1 MQPATKDTTED
12 YFDVVIIGAGLSGIG
27 AACQLTRKTSQKSY
41 IILESRKQMG
51 GTWDLFRYPG
61 VRSDSDMHTLGYSF
75 RPWKHEKSI
84 ADGASILNYICET
97 AKEYDVGNN
106 IRFGKRVE
114 AVSWNSETA
123 MWNISYTDSGQDAR
137 FIKCSFIYCCTG
149 YYRYDKGYMPD
160 FPGIE
165 KFTGEVIHPQQWPKD
180 FDYDDKRVVVIGSGA
195 TAITLVPSM
204 ARSAKHVTML
214 QRSPTYV
221 ISSPSIDNLAHKLG
235 RLLPDKIAYML
246 IRWKNIVAQM
256 ILYRMSKRWPD
267 YIRGKLLY
275 WTKLQLGP
283 NCDVGEHFSPSYKP
297 WDQRLCLVPNGD
309 LFKSLR
315 NGSSSIVTDHI
326 DHFYDEGIELKS
338 GKSIEADI
346 VVAAT
351 GLQLLALGGIK
362 IKVDN
367 IPVEVSDTT
376 QYKGMMLSGVP
387 NFFFATGYTN
397 ASWTLKCG
405 LTSEYVCRLINH
417 LDNTGQNICIART
430 KNAMLKRVMSIGLE
444 SGYVKR
450 SIDKFPKEGV
460 ASPWKLHQNYFLDL
474 IGLRFKSL
482 KDGFIEFYSSSI
494 K

>member
-1 MQPATKDTTED
+1 
-12 YFDVVIIGAGLSGIG
+12 
-27 AACQLTRKTSQKSY
+27 
-41 IILESRKQMG
+41 
-51 GTWDLFRYPG
+51 
-61 VRSDSDMHTLGYSF
+61 
-75 RPWKHEKSI
+75 
-84 ADGASILNYICET
+84 
-97 AKEYDVGNN
+97 
-106 IRFGKRVE
+106 
-114 AVSWNSETA
+114 
-123 MWNISYTDSGQDAR
+123 
-137 FIKCSFIYCCTG
+137 
-149 YYRYDKGYMPD
+149 
-160 FPGIE
+160 
-165 KFTGEVIHPQQWPKD
+165 
-180 FDYDDKRVVVIGSGA
+180 
-195 TAITLVPSM
+195 
-204 ARSAKHVTML
+204 
-214 QRSPTYV
+214 
-221 ISSPSIDNLAHKLG
+221 
-235 RLLPDKIAYML
+235 
-246 IRWKNIVAQM
+246 
-256 ILYRMSKRWPD
+256 
-267 YIRGKLLY
+267 
-275 WTKLQLGP
+275 
-283 NCDVGEHFSPSYKP
+283 
-297 WDQRLCLVPNGD
+297 VPNGD

-397 ASWTLKCG
+397 ASWTLKCD